1 VQDRDERDGLV
12 MPVFIYRAK
21 QGPEKTLEGKVSA
34 GSKEQAVEKLEK
46 MGLVPIIVEE
56 VQVDDGAKRH
66 KKVSQGGERI
76 GFTGGLSSFSR
87 IRRKDVD
94 VFTRQLASLIRA
106 SVPALRALSLIA
118 EETENQRMRAVVDDL
133 RSQVRDGKMLS
144 DAMERYP
151 SLFNSLYLNMV
162 RSGERGGALAEVLLR
177 LVDYRERED
186 EIRGK
191 VQAALAYPMLMI
203 VVGIGTLFVMFTFF
217 MPKLV
222 GLFDDMGESLPWST
236 RMLIGIS
243 SWFSS
248 YWYWLVFVF
257 VFIFALFFRNK
268 KGSKKKVLVDLFK
281 LRMPFVRKFV
291 MDAEVIK
298 FARTLGLLLRNGL
311 SVHESLKLATDTLDN
326 EVLCQRLSD
335 ATNQIISKGMSL
347 SDSLKGTGVF
357 SGFFINMVAIGE
369 ESGRLEVA
377 LEEVV
382 GVYEREVEQAI
393 KVMTSLLEPLL
404 ILVIGGIVGFIVFG
418 MLQPILSMGVIAR

>member
-1 VQDRDERDGLV
+1 

-21 QGPEKTLEGKVSA
+21 QGPERTVEGRVSA
-34 GSKEQAVEKLEK
+34 GSQEQAVEKLEK

-56 VQVDDGAKRH
+56 IHIDEGGERYKKLKRD
-66 KKVSQGGERI
+66 GERI
-76 GFTGGLSSFSR
+76 GFAEGLSSFGR

-118 EETENQRMRAVVDDL
+118 NETENQRMRVVVDDL
-133 RSQVRDGKMLS
+133 RAQVRDGKMLS
-144 DAMERYP
+144 DAMGKYP
-151 SLFNSLYLNMV
+151 SLFNNLYLNMV
-162 RSGERGGALAEVLLR
+162 RSGERGGALAEVLSR
-177 LVDYRERED
+177 LVDYREREE

-222 GLFDDMGESLPWST
+222 GLFEDMGESLPWST
-236 RMLIGIS
+236 RVLIGIS
-243 SWFSS
+243 SWVSS

-257 VFIFALFFRNK
+257 VFIFALFFRNR
-268 KGSKKKVLVDLFK
+268 KGSKKKALVDLFK
-281 LRMPFVRKFV
+281 LRVPFVRKFV
-291 MDAEVIK
+291 MDAELIK

-311 SVHESLKLATDTLDN
+311 SVHESLSLAIDTLDN
-326 EVLCQRLSD
+326 EVLRKRLSD
-335 ATNQIISKGMSL
+335 ATNQIVSKGMSL

-357 SGFFINMVAIGE
+357 SGFFINMIAIGE
-369 ESGRLEVA
+369 EGGRLEVA

-382 GVYEREVEQAI
+382 SVYEREVEQAI

-404 ILVIGGIVGFIVFG
+404 ILFIGGIVGFIVFG
-418 MLQPILSMGVIAR
+418 MLQPILSMGVIAH